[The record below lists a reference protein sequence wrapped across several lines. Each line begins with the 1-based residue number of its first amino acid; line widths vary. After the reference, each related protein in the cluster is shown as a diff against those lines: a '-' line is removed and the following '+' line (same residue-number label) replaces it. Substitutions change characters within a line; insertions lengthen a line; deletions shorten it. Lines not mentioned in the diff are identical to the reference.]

1 MPFVSI
7 NSVNDPEVMP
17 YRDLPQQR
25 LGKRSGLFVVEGSF
39 LVDCL
44 LDSSFETVSLFV
56 ERRRAD
62 EFVEKVSQEVPMYVA
77 DKSIF
82 QQILGFPFHRGVL
95 ACGRR
100 QANRTFQHL
109 MTGLQEEAILVVG
122 HDVKDPQNLGGIL
135 RNCAAFGVDGVLLG
149 TTCADRFSRR
159 VLRTSMGAVLKLA
172 IVESKDMVTDLTRL
186 GSGHQFQR
194 CAAVLSSMASPLDSM
209 KRAARMALLFGNEA
223 KGVSEELVSKCDH
236 CVTIPMKMG
245 TDSLNVSVASGI
257 FLYQFTS
264 RI

>member
-1 MPFVSI
+1 MPLVPI
-7 NSVNDPEVMP
+7 NSVNDPEVLP
-17 YRDLPQQR
+17 YRNLPQQR
-25 LGKRSGLFVVEGSF
+25 LGKQSTLFVVEGSF
-39 LVDCL
+39 LVDGL
-44 LDSSFETVSLFV
+44 LASSFETESLFV

-62 EFVEKVSQEVPMYVA
+62 EFAEKVSQDVPVYVA

-100 QANRTFQHL
+100 HSNRTFQHL
-109 MTGLQEEAILVVG
+109 MTDLQEEAILVIG

-149 TTCADRFSRR
+149 ATCADPFSRR

-172 IVESKDMVTDLTRL
+172 IVESEDMVRDLTRL
-186 GSGHQFQR
+186 GSEHRFQR
-194 CAAVLSSMASPLDSM
+194 FAAVLNSKASPLESM
-209 KRAARMALLFGNEA
+209 KRAPRMALLFGNEA
-223 KGVSEELVSKCDH
+223 KGVSEALVSKCDH
-236 CVTIPMKMG
+236 CVTIPMRMG

-264 RI
+264 RT

>member
-1 MPFVSI
+1 MPLVPI
-7 NSVNDPEVMP
+7 NSVNDPEVLP
-17 YRDLPQQR
+17 YRNLPQQR
-25 LGKRSGLFVVEGSF
+25 LGKQSRLFVVEGSF
-39 LVDCL
+39 LVDGL
-44 LDSSFETVSLFV
+44 LASSFETESLFV

-62 EFVEKVSQEVPMYVA
+62 EFAEKVSQDVPVYVA

-100 QANRTFQHL
+100 HSNRTFQHL
-109 MTGLQEEAILVVG
+109 MTDLQEEAILVIS

-149 TTCADRFSRR
+149 ATCADPFSRR

-172 IVESKDMVTDLTRL
+172 IVESEDMVRDLTRL
-186 GSGHQFQR
+186 GSEHRFQR
-194 CAAVLSSMASPLDSM
+194 FAAVLSSKASPLESM
-209 KRAARMALLFGNEA
+209 KRAPRMALLFGNEA
-223 KGVSEELVSKCDH
+223 KGVSEALVSKCDH

-264 RI
+264 RT